1 MITTKIRTVFGLA
14 TILALCA
21 CKSYEG
27 VYLPDCIAYEGD
39 RVHFADGRYK
49 WERFTDAIVIGDD
62 GEPIDP
68 FPGFPREG
76 TYRVDGENVYM
87 TADNATQIEDM
98 YLHEINGR
106 FHLLTEDQDHARHSG
121 DELAKC
127 LLVLQQ
133 ED

>member
-1 MITTKIRTVFGLA
+1 MMTTMKKVLGLVA
-14 TILALCA
+14 ILALCA
-21 CKSYEG
+21 CKSHEG

-39 RVHFADGRYK
+39 RVHFAAGRYR

-62 GEPIDP
+62 GEPVDP
-68 FPGFPREG
+68 FPGYPRQG

-87 TADNATQIEDM
+87 TADNGIPVEQM
-98 YLHEINGR
+98 YLHVINDR
-106 FHLLTEDQDHARHSG
+106 YHLLTEDQDYARHAG

>member
-1 MITTKIRTVFGLA
+1 MFGLVA
-14 TILALCA
+14 MLSLCA

-39 RVHFADGRYK
+39 KIQFADGRYQ

-62 GEPIDP
+62 GEPVDS

-87 TADNATQIEDM
+87 TADNATQIEHM

-106 FHLLTEDQDHARHSG
+106 HYLLTEDQDYARHSG
-121 DELAKC
+121 GELDKC
-127 LLVLQQ
+127 LLVLQK